1 MSTILST
8 RRNEIHYA
16 RAISEYIIFMSM
28 SSEDEISEAKFLV
41 PDWGGNS
48 RLQHKVVATARQPM

>member
-1 MSTILST
+1 MLST

-41 PDWGGNS
+41 PDWGGGYS
-48 RLQHKVVATARQPM
+48 RLQHKIVVPAGQPM